1 MESVRVKDPKD
12 GKIINK
18 DDSVTNKD
26 GNDDLEKGGLPT
38 GQSKTDNEEIATV
51 TPGNDNSE
59 LYEPATESSNKG
71 QGPSGENL

>member
-1 MESVRVKDPKD
+1 MENVRVKDPKD

-26 GNDDLEKGGLPT
+26 GNNDLEKSELLT
-38 GQSKTDNEEIATV
+38 VQSKTDDEEIATIA
-51 TPGNDNSE
+51 PSNDNPE